1 MTATMT
7 PPTAPTAMPSSQDP
21 RVLREI
27 LDDPN
32 LSGWHEQARAELDRL
47 EQRIG
52 RHVRHG
58 LAAE

>member
-7 PPTAPTAMPSSQDP
+7 PPASTTMPQSQDP

-32 LSGWHEQARAELDRL
+32 LSGWHEAAHLALEDL

-58 LAAE
+58 LGA